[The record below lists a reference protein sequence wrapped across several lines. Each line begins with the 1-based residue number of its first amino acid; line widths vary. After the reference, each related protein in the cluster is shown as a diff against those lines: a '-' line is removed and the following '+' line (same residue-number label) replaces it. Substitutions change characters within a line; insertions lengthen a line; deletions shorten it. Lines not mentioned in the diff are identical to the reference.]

1 MSDASSISNFEIR
14 ESAGVLQSSWSNGDL
29 WTLIFDSGHV
39 APQPQELK

>member
-29 WTLIFDSGHV
+29 
-39 APQPQELK
+39 